1 MVRSEREAGADRVTA
16 HHHPAST
23 RLWPCVQR
31 TSSSSAH
38 NRAMT
43 EASLSIAGSNVVDTG
58 IVGTMRNLAP
68 DVFRQRLLI
77 EATYERAIDKRDV
90 EEFLRELPRQLG
102 LRIYS
107 EPVVYSPSGVGAEIN
122 QGYDG
127 FVALIDS
134 GISIYVWERAK
145 FVSVVVYTCK
155 EFAAED
161 AIAFTKRFFV
171 ARECEHMGF

>member
-1 MVRSEREAGADRVTA
+1 
-16 HHHPAST
+16 
-23 RLWPCVQR
+23 
-31 TSSSSAH
+31 
-38 NRAMT
+38 
-43 EASLSIAGSNVVDTG
+43 
-58 IVGTMRNLAP
+58 MRNLAP

-77 EATYERAIDKRDV
+77 EATYERAIGKQDV
-90 EEFLRELPRQLG
+90 EEFLRDLPRQLG

-107 EPVVYSPSGVGAEIN
+107 EPVVYSPDGVGTEIN

-134 GISIYVWERAK
+134 GISIYVWEQDK

-155 EFAAED
+155 GFAAEE
-161 AIAFTKRFFV
+161 AIAFTKRFFA